1 MATATKDAASKAL
14 DKQIKQATLR
24 KTIAE
29 AEAAEYEAAEKRR
42 EHRDHE
48 ASANQA
54 RVYPFVGVVNHT
66 SVQSCIATLGAW
78 SRRDPESDI
87 TIVFNS
93 PGGDVFDG
101 LALYDYIQELRGAG
115 HYVTTAARGM
125 AASMGGILLQAGD
138 NRVMGANA
146 YLMIHEISTLG
157 LGKVSDIEDE
167 LELCKRLQKR
177 LLGILAE
184 RSTMT
189 VREIERKWRKTDWWL
204 SAHDALDLK
213 FADAIG

>member
-1 MATATKDAASKAL
+1 MAATTAKKPDALGRK
-14 DKQIKQATLR
+14 IKEATLR
-24 KTIAE
+24 KTLAE
-29 AEAAEYEAAEKRR
+29 AEAAEYEAAERRR

-54 RVYPFVGVVNHT
+54 RVYPFVGVVSHAA
-66 SVQSCIATLGAW
+66 VQSCIATLGAW
-78 SRRDPESDI
+78 SRRDPGSDI

-101 LALYDYIQELRGAG
+101 LALYDYIRELSDKG
-115 HYVTTAARGM
+115 HKITTAARGM

-138 NRVMGANA
+138 ERLMGPNC
-146 YLMIHEISTLG
+146 YLMIHEVSTFG

-167 LELCKRLQKR
+167 VELAKRLQKR

-189 VREIERKWRKTDWWL
+189 VKQIESKWKRRDWWV
-204 SAHDALDLK
+204 SAIEAVDLG
-213 FADAIG
+213 FADRIA